1 MRLLW
6 RWIERYGIPG
16 ALYTDKKNV
25 VVTDREPT
33 VEEQLAGEEPMTAFG
48 KACTKLGIETLV
60 AHSPR
65 AKGRVER
72 STGVY
77 QDRLVKEVR
86 LRGVTPRSRERTAR
100 SQQASQRHST
110 PRLSA
115 SQRRPTD
122 FHRRAP
128 TGLNLAE
135 VFCWE
140 ETRTVHNDWTIRYN
154 NRFYQILKENQ
165 ARPTPGEKGVV
176 RVLLDETMQML
187 YRDTKLS
194 YEPIAQPP
202 PRKTQ
207 KGTCTEPEHKD
218 IS

>member
-1 MRLLW
+1 MRWTTRRPRKEHCGELVQMDGSHHPWFGEGHPSACLMNMVDDATGATMALMAEDETAEAAMRLLW

-135 VFCWE
+135 VFC
-140 ETRTVHNDWTIRYN
+140 
-154 NRFYQILKENQ
+154 
-165 ARPTPGEKGVV
+165 
-176 RVLLDETMQML
+176 
-187 YRDTKLS
+187 
-194 YEPIAQPP
+194 
-202 PRKTQ
+202 
-207 KGTCTEPEHKD
+207 
-218 IS
+218 

>member
-1 MRLLW
+1 MRWTTRRPRKEHCGELVQMDGSDHGAEAAMRLLW
-6 RWIERYGIPG
+6 RWIERYGIPR

-86 LRGVTPRSRERTAR
+86 L
-100 SQQASQRHST
+100 H
-110 PRLSA
+110 
-115 SQRRPTD
+115 
-122 FHRRAP
+122 
-128 TGLNLAE
+128 
-135 VFCWE
+135 
-140 ETRTVHNDWTIRYN
+140 
-154 NRFYQILKENQ
+154 
-165 ARPTPGEKGVV
+165 
-176 RVLLDETMQML
+176 
-187 YRDTKLS
+187 
-194 YEPIAQPP
+194 
-202 PRKTQ
+202 
-207 KGTCTEPEHKD
+207 
-218 IS
+218 